1 MDETVVGAAPTR
13 WTMTGMKREDGIQ
26 GSRSEAVDERGRS
39 LVMDGGVGVSA
50 PAWWRRTAVDGVA
63 DGGGR
68 RRVGWRG
75 CFGAH
80 GVRMGKREVER
91 KWGTMYSG
99 RACLKCE
106 EIYKLSPRFKFL
118 LHHSNI
124 SRLGIGC

>member
-1 MDETVVGAAPTR
+1 MDAGPKA
-13 WTMTGMKREDGIQ
+13 WMRE
-26 GSRSEAVDERGRS
+26 VD
-39 LVMDGGVGVSA
+39 LIMDGGVGVPA

-91 KWGTMYSG
+91 KGGTM
-99 RACLKCE
+99 
-106 EIYKLSPRFKFL
+106 
-118 LHHSNI
+118 
-124 SRLGIGC
+124 

>member
-1 MDETVVGAAPTR
+1 
-13 WTMTGMKREDGIQ
+13 MKREDGMQ

-50 PAWWRRTAVDGVA
+50 PSWWRRTAVDGVA

-91 KWGTMYSG
+91 KGGTMYSG
-99 RACLKCE
+99 RACLKWE
-106 EIYKLSPRFKFL
+106 EIYKLSPCFKFL

-124 SRLGIGC
+124 SRLGIGR